1 MNSLRVGVTLLMMY
15 RNEGYTITDYDA
27 LDYLITNGLI
37 EENNRVY
44 TITPSG
50 LEFLDKYLQNN
61 LLSLS
66 NHVVSNNS
74 NKENKL
80 PRHYVQACANNE
92 IVYKK

>member
-1 MNSLRVGVTLLMMY
+1 MNNLRAGVTLLMMY

-44 TITPSG
+44 TITPNG
-50 LEFLDKYLQNN
+50 LEYLDNYLQTN
-61 LLSLS
+61 LLSLC
-66 NHVVSNNS
+66 NHSVSNNS

-80 PRHYVQACANNE
+80 PRQYVQACASSN
-92 IVYKK
+92 IKIKR